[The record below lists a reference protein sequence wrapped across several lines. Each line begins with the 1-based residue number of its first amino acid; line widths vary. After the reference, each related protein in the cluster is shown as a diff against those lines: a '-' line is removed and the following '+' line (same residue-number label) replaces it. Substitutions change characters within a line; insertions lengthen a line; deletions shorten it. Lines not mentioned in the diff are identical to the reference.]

1 MPNLALDTSLRKS
14 VFGLDFKVSSSREI
28 FPSFHTASAPAKYA
42 SHSHL
47 PLFNPTFFNVHICQL
62 SLKTCL
68 KFIAESFGLNC
79 KFNSQRLTTFFYFL
93 FVSLSF
99 LWESIKKTSAV
110 SKHSKC
116 FHGYMQMLLYKY
128 LEYVFLRQMLK
139 NFLISYTPYK
149 EEKVCFHCLFAVLN
163 YINFVGIVYNKNVYK
178 TGYFCCCCC
187 CCIFYIYFL
196 LCSMG
201 IPI

>member
-116 FHGYMQMLLYKY
+116 FHGYMQICSINIWNMFLKTNVKKLFNFLYSIQGRKGVLSLLVCCAKLYK
-128 LEYVFLRQMLK
+128 
-139 NFLISYTPYK
+139 
-149 EEKVCFHCLFAVLN
+149 
-163 YINFVGIVYNKNVYK
+163 
-178 TGYFCCCCC
+178 FCRN
-187 CCIFYIYFL
+187 CI
-196 LCSMG
+196 
-201 IPI
+201 